1 MVSGYAFEPIYYLM
15 NVVSEVLQNIV
26 NAINSIRKMFDYIRS
41 QMAKIF
47 EEIMGKVLN
56 FIVPILKMIVVLKDM
71 ISKSQ
76 GIMTGGLYT
85 GLGVYMT
92 LKAALGA
99 ILQLIIIILI
109 VLAALIVVFWI
120 VPFTWGLAA
129 AMTAVFIAISVPL
142 LIIMIFF
149 MRTLDIHTDL
159 QIPGV
164 PSCFDPDTIISLKK
178 GLRRIKDIQIGDKLA
193 DGGIVTAI
201 MKMSSKKQEMYKLNN
216 ILVSGTHMVSYKGEW
231 IPIAKHPRSIAQRN
245 YKSPFIYCFNTT
257 EKTIEINNTVFSD
270 WDELNRN
277 EINEIR
283 QKCKLYLPAD
293 FQVSDIHKYLD
304 SGFSE
309 DTLIKTYYGEKVPI
323 SEIEVNDTLQFGE
336 KVIGVV
342 KIDAQNIEALYKY
355 KIGNNYFEC
364 TPNTEIC
371 DCDLGIVN
379 LMNEEGIPVEKGKYL
394 YNIITNKHT
403 FIINNTTFMDY
414 TAALEKYLDID
425 SVKLYYSAI

>member
-1 MVSGYAFEPIYYLM
+1 MTPPEVIDKIYNKKGYLQLYGGSLLFTIIILFGFFIWYSYFHVMNQVEPIRADWLNQRCSPSVIPFAGYINGDPDKTAWEYTGENFFGCLSQILTMVSGYAFEPIYYLM
-15 NVVSEVLQNIV
+15 NVLSEIFQNIV
-26 NAINSIRKMFDYIRS
+26 NAINSIRKMFDYMRS
-41 QMAKIF
+41 QMAQIF
-47 EEIMGKVLN
+47 KEIIGKVLN
-56 FIVPILKMIVVLKDM
+56 FIVPILKMVIVLKDM

-164 PSCFDPDTIISLKK
+164 PSCFDPDTIIPLEK
-178 GLRRIKDIQIGDKLA
+178 GLRRVKDVQIGDELS

-201 MKMSSKKQEMYKLNN
+201 MKMSSNNQEMYKLNK
-216 ILVSGTHMVSYKGEW
+216 IIVSGTHMVMHKGKW
-231 IPIAKHPRSIAQRN
+231 IRVAQHPKSILLKDYAC
-245 YKSPFIYCFNTT
+245 PFIYCFNTT
-257 EKTIEINNTVFSD
+257 QKTVVINNTVFSD
-270 WDELNRN
+270 WDELNN
-277 EINEIR
+277 YEIDEIR
-283 QKCKLYLPAD
+283 QKCKAYLPYN
-293 FQVSDIHKYLD
+293 FHTSDIHKYLD

-323 SEIEVNDTLQFGE
+323 SEIEINDILQFGE
-336 KVIGVV
+336 HSK
-342 KIDAQNIEALYKY
+342 
-355 KIGNNYFEC
+355 
-364 TPNTEIC
+364 
-371 DCDLGIVN
+371 
-379 LMNEEGIPVEKGKYL
+379 
-394 YNIITNKHT
+394 
-403 FIINNTTFMDY
+403 
-414 TAALEKYLDID
+414 
-425 SVKLYYSAI
+425 